1 MTGFAGKVA
10 VVTGAGS
17 GIGRAL
23 VLALA
28 ERGARL
34 AIADW
39 AEDGLRETEALLRAR
54 GADPLVARV
63 DVADRAALSAFA
75 ARVAGHFGVVHQ
87 VYNNAGIAGGGP
99 TIAETE
105 YEAFE
110 QVLAVN
116 LWGVIHGTKAF
127 LPHLIASG
135 DGHVV
140 NISSLNGFMAQ
151 PRLAPYVTSKFAVR
165 GFTEALRTEML
176 AARLPVAVT
185 VVHPGGVRTGIT
197 RSAYGP
203 RGAPIPAEHL
213 ARVQVYERRLF
224 RTSAEDAARII
235 LNGVERRKGRV
246 LIAQARAVDR
256 LVRLLPESYP
266 RLVVSW
272 GRRMFGEW

>member
-1 MTGFAGKVA
+1 MGGFAGKVV

-23 VLALA
+23 ALALA
-28 ERGARL
+28 ERGARV

-39 AEDGLRETEALLRAR
+39 FEDGLRETEALLREL
-54 GADPLVARV
+54 GADPVVGVA
-63 DVADRAALSAFA
+63 DVADRASVSAFA
-75 ARVAGHFGVVHQ
+75 DQVVERFGVVHQ

-99 TIAETE
+99 TIAETG

-116 LWGVIHGTKAF
+116 LWGVINGTKEF

-140 NISSLNGFMAQ
+140 NVSSLNGFMAQ
-151 PRLAPYVTSKFAVR
+151 PRLGPYITSKFAVR

-185 VVHPGGVRTGIT
+185 VVHPGGVRTGIA

-203 RGAPIPAEHL
+203 QREPISAEHL
-213 ARVQVYERRLF
+213 QRVQVYERRLF
-224 RTSAEDAARII
+224 RTSADDAARTI
-235 LNGVERRKGRV
+235 LRGVERRKGRV
-246 LIAQARAVDR
+246 LIAQARAIDR
-256 LVRLLPESYP
+256 LVRLLPEWYP
-266 RLVVSW
+266 RVVVSW